1 MISALIPVS
10 SKVSLKA
17 VSSMVSPF
25 SLWPLGKPTL
35 LEKDTRRT
43 SLSLKTT
50 QPALSV
56 VSWPVGIQ
64 TEYSFSLT
72 RTLLMATFMEY
83 SVDSTSEVRTVPGSP
98 SLIISPP

>member
-10 SKVSLKA
+10 SKVSLSA

-72 RTLLMATFMEY
+72 LTLLATFMEY